1 MKFFQPNFRPTG
13 MTTIIL
19 GLWII
24 SACASIQ
31 DKEKVPSAQ
40 ELLQKGIKE
49 GKAGYTITA
58 ASAFQQ
64 VLEDYPDSKERVKA
78 LLLLAR
84 TYYSNEE
91 YEEAKFHFQK
101 FVELYPAHK
110 QTDRAYFY
118 KTMSDYKRVDLAQ
131 RDQTYTQE
139 ALEGFEQFITRFP
152 KSQYLDDARIKKQ
165 ECETALAKNIFEI
178 GKFYFRTGSYQPAIT
193 RFKNLMGKYPNQK
206 FQSEAVF
213 LIAESYYHEQNFS
226 EAQSSYKQFLK
237 KYPQSPFTP
246 KARKRLKAL
255 RRNGPYDR

>member
-1 MKFFQPNFRPTG
+1 
-13 MTTIIL
+13 MTAITL
-19 GLWII
+19 SLWII
-24 SACASIQ
+24 SACASFQ
-31 DKEKVPSAQ
+31 SEEEVLSAP
-40 ELLQKGIKE
+40 ELLQEGIK
-49 GKAGYTITA
+49 GTKKGYMVEA

-101 FVELYPAHK
+101 FIELYPAHR
-110 QTDRAYFY
+110 QTDLAYFY
-118 KTMSDYKRVDLAQ
+118 NVMSDYKRIDLAQ

-139 ALEGFEQFITRFP
+139 ALDGFERLITRFP
-152 KSQYLDDARIKKQ
+152 KSQYLNDARIKKQ
-165 ECETALAKNIFEI
+165 ECETILAKNIFEI
-178 GKFYFRTGSYQPAIT
+178 GKFYFSTGSYQPAIT

-226 EAQSSYKQFLK
+226 KAANSYKQFLK
-237 KYPQSPFTP
+237 KYPRSPFTLQ
-246 KARKRLKAL
+246 ARKRLSAL
-255 RRNGPYDR
+255 RRNQLYDR